1 MGDHQVGAG
10 EDGVEL
16 APDDGFQ
23 PPEVVGCRVAG
34 GQPLGQRLDPRVAGV
49 ELGDDFGVASSR
61 HHPDRVAGPIED
73 PAVGADAGGGS
84 PVERP
89 TATVT

>member
-34 GQPLGQRLDPRVAGV
+34 GQPLGQRLDPRVAG
-49 ELGDDFGVASSR
+49 
-61 HHPDRVAGPIED
+61 
-73 PAVGADAGGGS
+73 
-84 PVERP
+84 
-89 TATVT
+89 